1 VIEYQELVRGLI
13 NMMVSGLGMRPK
25 FNKGERFFPAFSHG
39 MPSHVATPLQA
50 MRMRKRGRM
59 EREGK
64 KSSSISHCLPNIL

>member
-1 VIEYQELVRGLI
+1 
-13 NMMVSGLGMRPK
+13 MRPK
-25 FNKGERFFPAFSHG
+25 FNKGERFFPALSHG

-50 MRMRKRGRM
+50 MRTRKREGRM

>member
-1 VIEYQELVRGLI
+1 
-13 NMMVSGLGMRPK
+13 MMVSGLGLRPK
-25 FNKGERFFPAFSHG
+25 FNKGERFFPALSHG

-50 MRMRKRGRM
+50 MRTKKGEGRM